1 MFSFK
6 LSCLMFSFKLFLF
19 NVLQRQKV
27 PLACLGRKRAMFLC
41 FGRRS
46 DVLHIEYSA
55 RTVEHSDNGNDED
68 SIILHYRR
76 YRISKRLI
84 SAMLDV
90 IRVLGSEIL
99 QPMLFRDRRDVSRD
113 KGARGRMR
121 GRTRRE
127 SVEFDL
133 LKWLKWLIGIPVS
146 RVLEFRSLAELMR

>member
-1 MFSFK
+1 
-6 LSCLMFSFKLFLF
+6 
-19 NVLQRQKV
+19 
-27 PLACLGRKRAMFLC
+27 MFLC

-90 IRVLGSEIL
+90 IGYSEAKYSSVANAI
-99 QPMLFRDRRDVSRD
+99 PRSARRL
-113 KGARGRMR
+113 AR
-121 GRTRRE
+121 
-127 SVEFDL
+127 
-133 LKWLKWLIGIPVS
+133 
-146 RVLEFRSLAELMR
+146 